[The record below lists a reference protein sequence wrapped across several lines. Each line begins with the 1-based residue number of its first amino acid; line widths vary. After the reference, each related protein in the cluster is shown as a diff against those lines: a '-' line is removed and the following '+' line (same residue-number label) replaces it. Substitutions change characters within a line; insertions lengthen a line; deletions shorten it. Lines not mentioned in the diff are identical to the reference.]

1 MSEFFS
7 HYPKISYNVTGELGP
22 TKLKL
27 AIDIMNRVKIKD
39 VVLDE
44 IVQYQPYSIP
54 EGERPDITAH
64 KAYGDVKYTWLIF
77 AMNDMHDP
85 IRDWPL
91 GTREF
96 TTYIV
101 SKYGSISN
109 AAQSIHHYERILR
122 QRVEST
128 SSREA
133 IPAYKI
139 ECDLTTYNTL
149 GVDERNIVYNYTWEV
164 DHNESKPDIKLIDRK
179 NVSQILSEHTDKLL

>member
-101 SKYGSISN
+101 SKYG
-109 AAQSIHHYERILR
+109 
-122 QRVEST
+122 
-128 SSREA
+128 
-133 IPAYKI
+133 
-139 ECDLTTYNTL
+139 
-149 GVDERNIVYNYTWEV
+149 
-164 DHNESKPDIKLIDRK
+164 
-179 NVSQILSEHTDKLL
+179 